1 MRNRAGI
8 ILYCKKHKKLL
19 LIHRF
24 KEGREFYVVPGGG
37 VEALESFE
45 EAAVREI
52 KEELNYNVNDM
63 EFFCTIRSNS
73 GKEQYYITFV
83 EETTKFTIC
92 GEELLRSNENN
103 RYLPTWIT
111 IEQLA
116 DITLYPEELRKIMID
131 KINLNLSLK

>member
-19 LIHRF
+19 LMHRF

-37 VEALESFE
+37 VEASETFE
-45 EAAVREI
+45 EAAIREI
-52 KEELNYNVNDM
+52 KEELGYDVNNM
-63 EFFCTIRSNS
+63 EFFCAIHTNT
-73 GKEQYYITFV
+73 GMEQYYITFV

-103 RYLPTWIT
+103 RYLPTWV
-111 IEQLA
+111 
-116 DITLYPEELRKIMID
+116 DIEELSTHTLFPEGLRNILIEK
-131 KINLNLSLK
+131 LF

>member
-37 VEALESFE
+37 VEASESFE

-63 EFFCTIRSNS
+63 EFFCVIRSSS
-73 GKEQYYITFV
+73 GIEQYYITFV
-83 EETTKFTIC
+83 EDAMEMNIC
-92 GEELLRSNENN
+92 GEELLRSNEDN
-103 RYLPTWIT
+103 RYLPTWVT
-111 IEQLA
+111 VEQLA
-116 DITLYPEELRKIMID
+116 DI
-131 KINLNLSLK
+131 SLKDWMIFRDNFIKLFSRQSI